1 MSGTARSRTAASD
14 FVVMSV
20 KLRRSEADAFRATCA
35 SLGMRPNRA
44 FRMIARR
51 SSGFLEPDEAVLLE
65 LRAIVRQLSGVA
77 TNINQIARASNR
89 TGRADLDAFQGE
101 RAALGP
107 VLRRTEGL
115 VRRMLDAPTRKR
127 EGRER
132 LCAVLA
138 EPDGTDG
145 A

>member
-1 MSGTARSRTAASD
+1 
-14 FVVMSV
+14 MSV

-51 SSGFLEPDEAVLLE
+51 SSSFLEPDEAVLLE
-65 LRAIVRQLSGVA
+65 LRAIVRQLSGIA

-89 TGRADLDAFQGE
+89 TGRADLDGFQSE

-107 VLRRTEGL
+107 VLRRSEGL

-127 EGRER
+127 EGLER
-132 LCAVLA
+132 LRAALTDT
-138 EPDGTDG
+138 DGTDG

>member
-1 MSGTARSRTAASD
+1 MAAIAGSRTAASD

-35 SLGMRPNRA
+35 SLGVRPNRA

-51 SSGFLEPDEAVLLE
+51 GSGFLEPDRAVLLE
-65 LRAIVRQLSGVA
+65 LRAIVRQLSGIA
-77 TNINQIARASNR
+77 TNINQIARVVNR
-89 TGRADLDAFQGE
+89 TGRADLDGFQSE
-101 RAALGP
+101 RAALGL

-115 VRRMLDAPTRKR
+115 VRQMLDAPTRKR
-127 EGRER
+127 EGLER
-132 LCAVLA
+132 LRAVLT
-138 EPDGTDG
+138 EPDGTDS